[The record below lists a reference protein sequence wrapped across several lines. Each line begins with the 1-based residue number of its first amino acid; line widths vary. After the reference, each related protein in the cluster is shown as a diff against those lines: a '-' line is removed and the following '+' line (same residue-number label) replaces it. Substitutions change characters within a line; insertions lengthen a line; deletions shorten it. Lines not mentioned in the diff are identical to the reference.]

1 MKKVATKTLAS
12 LVQTG
17 IMSLTLNNVSVL
29 MGQSTRA
36 ARQQLRR
43 LERVYQRYDRK
54 LEIRAGLLGIDPQQ
68 LRRQL
73 KHTSLETIV
82 KKYGFKN
89 LTTFYIALTGKLKT
103 ELRRRGW
110 TEQKIEE
117 RIQRRLARL
126 SNSSTRAFA
135 FAV

>member
-12 LVQTG
+12 LVQIGTMNLRLDN
-17 IMSLTLNNVSVL
+17 ISVL

-36 ARQQLRR
+36 AKQQLKR

-54 LEIRAGLLGIDPQQ
+54 HELRADLLGVAPDE

-73 KHTSLETIV
+73 KRKSFETIV

-89 LTTFYIALTGKLKT
+89 LAAFYIALTGKLKT
-103 ELRRRGW
+103 ELKRRGW

-126 SNSSTRAFA
+126 GNSSAKLPAFS
-135 FAV
+135 V

>member
-1 MKKVATKTLAS
+1 MKKVATKTLVS

-17 IMSLTLNNVSVL
+17 IMSLTLDNVSIL

-36 ARQQLRR
+36 ARQQLKR

-73 KHTSLETIV
+73 KHTSLEVIV
-82 KKYGFKN
+82 RRYGFKS
-89 LTTFYIALTGKLKT
+89 LVTFYVALTGKLKT
-103 ELRRRGW
+103 ELRSRGW
-110 TEQKIEE
+110 TEQKIED
-117 RIQRRLARL
+117 RVKRRLARL
-126 SNSSTRAFA
+126 SNSTSRALA